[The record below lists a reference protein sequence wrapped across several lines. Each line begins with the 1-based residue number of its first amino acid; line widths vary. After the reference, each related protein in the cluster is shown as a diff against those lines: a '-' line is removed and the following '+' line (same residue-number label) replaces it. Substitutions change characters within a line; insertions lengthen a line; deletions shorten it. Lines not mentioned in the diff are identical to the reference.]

1 VSDEIA
7 AIDLGSNSFHMIVA
21 RQQGDGL
28 QVVDRLR
35 ESVRLAAG
43 LNAKKQ
49 LDKDYRDRA
58 LACLERFGQRVGE
71 LPSGTV
77 RAVGTNTLRQ
87 LKRSGDFLDQAE
99 LAIDIEIRIF

>member
-1 VSDEIA
+1 MSDEIA

-21 RQQGDGL
+21 RQQGDSL

-58 LACLERFGQRVGE
+58 LGHSIQVISGYEEARLIYLGVAHSIADQTGQRLV
-71 LPSGTV
+71 
-77 RAVGTNTLRQ
+77 
-87 LKRSGDFLDQAE
+87 
-99 LAIDIEIRIF
+99 IDIEIRIF